1 MTESEATGVMVP
13 RHCTAPG
20 YAHAVRFDETTLSP
34 ILIRALH
41 AQGFHEATPVQA
53 QAIDAAA
60 ARKGV
65 LALAPTGSGKTYA
78 YALPVLDALITTP
91 PRRRRGQGIDPR
103 ERLRALVLV
112 PTREL
117 AQQVAK
123 DLQLLVRG
131 TVLRVACVYGKSAIG
146 PQKEA
151 VAQGIDV
158 LIGTPGRV
166 RELLDDDAVTLA
178 YLTHA
183 IIDEGDRMSD
193 MGFLPQV
200 TQILER
206 APGDRITMA
215 FSATMPRTLRDTV
228 LGLLGTDPVEV
239 GVGRQNAPATEAGH
253 DAYLVQDEHKVAM
266 LLWWLKHERRNGVAV
281 FCRTRRRVGWVE
293 GALRR
298 HGVAVAMLHGDLSQ
312 TRRNQALEAFAAG
325 SAKVLVATDVAA
337 RGLHVPAIKAVVNYD
352 VPIMLEDFVHR
363 VGRAG
368 HGGGKA
374 QSVTFVAGLDADRW
388 KRIGDFAGV
397 DIPARAAPDL
407 SEFGVVNKGR
417 GAASAAPTRERS
429 ASTGRS
435 SKGTTKGARDPRR
448 AEPRRADPRPRA
460 GEGADRTDA
469 ATPAPGERAD
479 RPSWSGKGARGPR
492 GPQKPRRAGKADR
505 LSRLASSK
513 KLRGLMR
520 KQPLTPDQKPGGGVR
535 KPKA

>member
-1 MTESEATGVMVP
+1 MVASGASGIITP
-13 RHCTAPG
+13 RHCTQPG

-34 ILIRALH
+34 ILVRALH
-41 AQGFHEATPVQA
+41 AQGFLEATPVQSA
-53 QAIDAAA
+53 AIEASA
-60 ARKGV
+60 ARKGL

-78 YALPVLDALITTP
+78 YALPVLDALLTTP

-146 PQKEA
+146 PQKKA

-200 TQILER
+200 TQILDR

-215 FSATMPRTLRDTV
+215 FSATMPRTLRETV

-239 GVGRQNAPATEAGH
+239 GVGRQNAPATEVGH
-253 DAYLVQDEHKVAM
+253 DAFLVQDEHKVAL

-312 TRRNQALEAFAAG
+312 TRRNQALEAFASG

-368 HGGGKA
+368 HGGGSA

-397 DIPARAAPDL
+397 DIPARGAPDL
-407 SEFGVVNKGR
+407 TDFGVVNKGR
-417 GAASAAPTRERS
+417 GATAAAPTRERPAPS
-429 ASTGRS
+429 GRPSKGASKGA
-435 SKGTTKGARDPRR
+435 SKGTRDSRR
-448 AEPRRADPRPRA
+448 AAPRQRTN
-460 GEGADRTDA
+460 EGIDRSDA
-469 ATPAPGERAD
+469 VATGPGERMD
-479 RPSWSGKGARGPR
+479 RPSWGNKGPR
-492 GPQKPRRAGKADR
+492 GPQKPRRSGKADR

>member
-1 MTESEATGVMVP
+1 MVL

-20 YAHAVRFDETTLSP
+20 YAHAVRFDETMLSP

-53 QAIDAAA
+53 QAIEAAA

-117 AQQVAK
+117 AQQVSK

-131 TVLRVACVYGKSAIG
+131 TVLRVACVYGKSAIA
-146 PQKEA
+146 PQREA
-151 VAQGIDV
+151 VSQGIDV

-239 GVGRQNAPATEAGH
+239 GVGRQNAPATEVGH
-253 DAYLVQDEHKVAM
+253 DAYLVQDGHKVAM

-312 TRRNQALEAFAAG
+312 TRRNQALEAFASG

-407 SEFGVVNKGR
+407 AKFDVVNKGR
-417 GAASAAPTRERS
+417 RAAPAAPTRGTGP
-429 ASTGRS
+429 STSTR
-435 SKGTTKGARDPRR
+435 GARRSEAARR
-448 AEPRRADPRPRA
+448 TKVAPERPEL
-460 GEGADRTDA
+460 GSH
-469 ATPAPGERAD
+469 PSSERVD
-479 RPSWSGKGARGPR
+479 RPSWSNRGPR

-520 KQPLTPDQKPGGGVR
+520 KQPLTPDQRPGSGVR

>member
-1 MTESEATGVMVP
+1 
-13 RHCTAPG
+13 
-20 YAHAVRFDETTLSP
+20 
-34 ILIRALH
+34 
-41 AQGFHEATPVQA
+41 
-53 QAIDAAA
+53 
-60 ARKGV
+60 
-65 LALAPTGSGKTYA
+65 
-78 YALPVLDALITTP
+78 
-91 PRRRRGQGIDPR
+91 
-103 ERLRALVLV
+103 
-112 PTREL
+112 
-117 AQQVAK
+117 
-123 DLQLLVRG
+123 
-131 TVLRVACVYGKSAIG
+131 
-146 PQKEA
+146 
-151 VAQGIDV
+151 
-158 LIGTPGRV
+158 
-166 RELLDDDAVTLA
+166 
-178 YLTHA
+178 
-183 IIDEGDRMSD
+183 
-193 MGFLPQV
+193 
-200 TQILER
+200 
-206 APGDRITMA
+206 MA

-228 LGLLGTDPVEV
+228 LGLLGADPVEV
-239 GVGRQNAPATEAGH
+239 GVGRQNAPATEVGH
-253 DAYLVQDEHKVAM
+253 DAYLIQDEHKVAM

-312 TRRNQALEAFAAG
+312 TRRNQALEAFASG

-417 GAASAAPTRERS
+417 RATLAPMAPTR
-429 ASTGRS
+429 AGGS
-435 SKGTTKGARDPRR
+435 SKPTHEARRPATARNKKNALER
-448 AEPRRADPRPRA
+448 PTPEPQ
-460 GEGADRTDA
+460 
-469 ATPAPGERAD
+469 APGERSD
-479 RPSWSGKGARGPR
+479 RPTWSGKGPR

>member
-1 MTESEATGVMVP
+1 VP

-34 ILIRALH
+34 ILVRALH

-53 QAIDAAA
+53 QAIEAAA
-60 ARKGV
+60 ARRGV

-78 YALPVLDALITTP
+78 YALPVLDALLITP
-91 PRRRRGQGIDPR
+91 PRRRHHGIDPR

-151 VAQGIDV
+151 VAHGIDL

-200 TQILER
+200 TQILGR
-206 APGDRITMA
+206 APGNRITMA

-239 GVGRQNAPATEAGH
+239 GVGRQNAPATEVGH
-253 DAYLVQDEHKVAM
+253 DAFLVQDEHKVAM
-266 LLWWLKHERRNGVAV
+266 LLWWLKNERRNGVAV
-281 FCRTRRRVGWVE
+281 FCRTRRRVGWVD

-312 TRRNQALEAFAAG
+312 TRRNQALEAFASG

-397 DIPARAAPDL
+397 DIPARTAPDL
-407 SEFGVVNKGR
+407 AEFGVQNKGR
-417 GAASAAPTRERS
+417 RTATASTSPERGARSSRATHGSRRPAATGRTKDGAAQPAT
-429 ASTGRS
+429 
-435 SKGTTKGARDPRR
+435 
-448 AEPRRADPRPRA
+448 DPRPSSQR
-460 GEGADRTDA
+460 G
-469 ATPAPGERAD
+469 D
-479 RPSWSGKGARGPR
+479 RPSWSSKGPR
-492 GPQKPRRAGKADR
+492 GPQKPRRSGKVDR
-505 LSRLASSK
+505 ISRMASSK

-520 KQPLTPDQKPGGGVR
+520 KQPLMPDQKPGGGVR
-535 KPKA
+535 RPKA